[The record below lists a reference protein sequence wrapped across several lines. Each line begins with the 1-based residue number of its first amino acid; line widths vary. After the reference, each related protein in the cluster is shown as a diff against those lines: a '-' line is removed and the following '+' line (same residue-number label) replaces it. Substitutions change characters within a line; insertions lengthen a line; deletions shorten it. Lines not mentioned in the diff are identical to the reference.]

1 MIGLLRGE
9 ANVKVDC
16 ENCDWWPM
24 EVSDDIDLM
33 LLKSR
38 EEEEVVDLKLLRSV
52 PPRNGLPLSPFI
64 GRLKT
69 LTLIHTQTFL

>member
-16 ENCDWWPM
+16 ENCDWWLM

-38 EEEEVVDLKLLRSV
+38 EEEVVDLKLLRSV
-52 PPRNGLPLSPFI
+52 PPSDGLPLSPFI
-64 GRLKT
+64 GCLKT